1 MSTFLDA
8 VQAVGPKP
16 PDTDKRNPKKRYSEI
31 LSHEIAYVL
40 ATKLRGVGFRGTR
53 PVPGGAKEAEFQGGL
68 SSKRVDVSYS
78 DAKHGLML
86 GVSVK
91 GINFPSFGKN
101 LPNRFADLCTEAVN
115 LHMRFPFAVMGLLFV
130 MPEDADLDHTTRRT
144 VSTFARAAR
153 MMASISGR
161 ENYSD
166 TPESFEDATMLR
178 YRPSGHPDGASVAL
192 FRAEGFVPI
201 REDEYIEHLRETY
214 NRRNP
219 LRTIGE

>member
-1 MSTFLDA
+1 MEFTEA
-8 VQAVGPKP
+8 VVAAGPKP
-16 PDTDKRNPKKRYSEI
+16 FGAAELGLRYSERLAHE
-31 LSHEIAYVL
+31 LSHVL
-40 ATKLRGVGFRGTR
+40 AAKLRAAGLRNTR

-101 LPNRFADLCTEAVN
+101 LPNRFADLCTESVN

-130 MPEDADLDHTTRRT
+130 MPEDADLDRTARRT

-178 YRPSGHPDGASVAL
+178 YRPDNHSEGASVAL
-192 FRAEGFVPI
+192 FRAEGLIPI
-201 REDEYIEHLRETY
+201 SEDEYVEHLRGTY

-219 LRTIGE
+219 LRPIGE

>member
-1 MSTFLDA
+1 MTDFVDA
-8 VQAVGPKP
+8 VREVGPKP
-16 PDTDKRNPKKRYSEI
+16 PDSEKRHPKKRYSEK
-31 LSHEIAYVL
+31 LSHELAYAL
-40 ATKLRGVGFRGTR
+40 ATKLRAVGFDGTR

-91 GINFPSFGKN
+91 GINFPAFGKN
-101 LPNRFADLCTEAVN
+101 LPNRFADLCTESVN

-130 MPEDADLDHTTRRT
+130 MPEDADLNHTERRT

-178 YRPSGHPDGASVAL
+178 YRPDNHPEGPSVAL
-192 FRAEGFVPI
+192 FRAEGLVSI
-201 REDEYIEHLRETY
+201 SEGEYIERLRRTY

-219 LRTIGE
+219 LRPIGE